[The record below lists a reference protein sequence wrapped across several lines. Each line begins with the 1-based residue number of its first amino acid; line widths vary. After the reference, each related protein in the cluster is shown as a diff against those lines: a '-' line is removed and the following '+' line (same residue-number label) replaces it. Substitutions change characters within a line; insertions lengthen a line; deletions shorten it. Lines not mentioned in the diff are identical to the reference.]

1 MQPRALDA
9 LDVGGRRPGPGHNVL
24 ISRKTAALCAVMTLS
39 AGYAATWS
47 LIPGEGELS
56 VAASGVTKH
65 LGDYANNLTQLVCH
79 FSLVGFLA
87 ALFPDDLD
95 STEARRYIGPLLAV
109 SNTADTYVVVGTVL
123 AYDASR
129 SEGARTS
136 RDQRVCL
143 YICFGVCAFK
153 FVWGVIYT
161 TWVFVSRR
169 ASWARLRA
177 GMCIDAAVF
186 WCAIAALWCHGETRY
201 PPGEAPL
208 HVALLGRPAIGL
220 LAAAVFGRDN
230 RGRLAKAFVAAGFFH
245 VPVPLSEMRHDE
257 IRTVLDR
264 SGHVPPIASGN
275 MAFSGFATL
284 TEETSTVDDLGAARS
299 HHTAKLEAS
308 SCVVLCR

>member
-1 MQPRALDA
+1 MQPRSFDA
-9 LDVGGRRPGPGHNVL
+9 LDVGGRRSGPVHNVL
-24 ISRKTAALCAVMTLS
+24 ISRKKAALCAVMTLS

-79 FSLVGFLA
+79 FSLVGFMA
-87 ALFPDDLD
+87 ALFPGDLD

-230 RGRLAKAFVAAGFFH
+230 RARLAKAFAAAGFFH
-245 VPVPLSEMRHDE
+245 VQLDLKRLTDKAVRYHLTISGYETPVAAGNDE
-257 IRTVLDR
+257 SLPSND
-264 SGHVPPIASGN
+264 SLGDEDS
-275 MAFSGFATL
+275 FST
-284 TEETSTVDDLGAARS
+284 TPTSQGAPAS
-299 HHTAKLEAS
+299 HHTAKLE
-308 SCVVLCR
+308 